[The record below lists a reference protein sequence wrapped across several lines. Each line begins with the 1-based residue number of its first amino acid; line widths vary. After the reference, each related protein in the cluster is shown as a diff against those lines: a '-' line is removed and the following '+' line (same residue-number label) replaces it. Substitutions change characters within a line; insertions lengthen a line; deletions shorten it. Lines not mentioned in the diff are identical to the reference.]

1 MRLTVREVLQ
11 QVAWMGALATIHLW
25 TLALATPALA
35 SDIYRHVEPDGT
47 IAFTNVPT
55 DSRYQKIGARPSR
68 TVPRTTVIRQA
79 AGTDSPRSDGIRL
92 DDLEREVQRRPR
104 YALEEVITHH
114 AGLQR
119 LSPALVRAVIKA
131 ESDFDPWAMSRA
143 GAMGLMQ
150 LMPQTAAEVGVFDPY
165 DPEDNIG
172 GGTRYLRYL
181 LDRFQG
187 NLALALAAYNAGLH
201 RVERHRGV
209 PPIQETRDYV
219 MKVLRYYRAFLSERA
234 PSLAT
239 TRAARIIPTGGAS
252 PLVAFSASPLP

>member
-1 MRLTVREVLQ
+1 MRLTTGKMLR
-11 QVAWMGALATIHLW
+11 QVAQYIAWMGALATIHLW
-25 TLALATPALA
+25 TLALATPAGA
-35 SDIYRHVEPDGT
+35 SEIYRHIEPDGT

-55 DSRYQKIGARPSR
+55 DSRYQKIEGETSRSAARARGTRRSAGFDARP
-68 TVPRTTVIRQA
+68 A
-79 AGTDSPRSDGIRL
+79 D
-92 DDLEREVQRRPR
+92 
-104 YALEEVITHH
+104 VITARGGELLPGHRMEEAINHH
-114 AGLQR
+114 ASLHH

-131 ESDFDPWAMSRA
+131 ESDFDPWAVSRT

-150 LMPQTAAEVGVFDPY
+150 LMPQTAVEVGVFNPY

-209 PPIQETRDYV
+209 PPIQETREYV
-219 MKVLRYYRAFLSERA
+219 VKVLRFYRAFLSERG
-234 PSLAT
+234 PSPIT
-239 TRAARIIPTGGAS
+239 SRPARFIPTAAAS
-252 PLVAFSASPLP
+252 PLAAFPASAIR